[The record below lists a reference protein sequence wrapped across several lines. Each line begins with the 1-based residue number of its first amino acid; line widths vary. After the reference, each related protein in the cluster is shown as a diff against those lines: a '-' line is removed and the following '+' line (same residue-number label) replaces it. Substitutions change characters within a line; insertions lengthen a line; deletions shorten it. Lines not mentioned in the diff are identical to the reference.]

1 MKTVFS
7 AISLDELEKT
17 ERRKGI
23 GRSRRRLE
31 ETRKRV
37 KLLQTQATA
46 LVDKLRGRYQ
56 LHERLLLLWYSRRS
70 DKLEGK
76 EGKLFDPLA
85 RWRTWWRF
93 FGVLLLLAHCAC
105 AGLSAWVSYRC
116 DADPS
121 CNLNERRCPD
131 VTEWLKMPDRL
142 ALLRPGTGSLYG
154 CRRDLIAQMSAYAVR
169 AFSAVEIGL
178 GLRTGLS
185 MIRRSI
191 LGGGGAQTAERRTQW
206 AYGTSVGVIGFALL
220 LLDAILLLSPE
231 RAIPRLLAR
240 MRLLADGEDGEKW
253 WSAHATAA
261 EGDSPW
267 SSWCNHHEWCRDNN
281 VVRAVVG
288 YQRLAAL
295 PAAPAPIQ
303 FLIDKS
309 VEYFLPTQG
318 KKIRALPT
326 VGDFLLEGA
335 LMQAFIAEFL
345 FSAKVVGLVL
355 SILKAHR
362 VRRAAEELRRE
373 SACRSVVHFFRR
385 VVAHRRVERLQQ
397 KDAWLMMLKGAAVST
412 PAVESASGGGGDKSS
427 DESPAQ
433 SPVQRVLL
441 APHVDAP
448 PMKGMRSNLMS
459 APSNLDA
466 LRHRSIARSDG
477 WGR

>member
-1 MKTVFS
+1 MV
-7 AISLDELEKT
+7 
-17 ERRKGI
+17 ERRPQSAVRN
-23 GRSRRRLE
+23 GR
-31 ETRKRV
+31 
-37 KLLQTQATA
+37 TA
-46 LVDKLRGRYQ
+46 HRGR
-56 LHERLLLLWYSRRS
+56 
-70 DKLEGK
+70 D
-76 EGKLFDPLA
+76 
-85 RWRTWWRF
+85 
-93 FGVLLLLAHCAC
+93 
-105 AGLSAWVSYRC
+105 
-116 DADPS
+116 
-121 CNLNERRCPD
+121 
-131 VTEWLKMPDRL
+131 WLCS
-142 ALLRPGTGSLYG
+142 T
-154 CRRDLIAQMSAYAVR
+154 
-169 AFSAVEIGL
+169 
-178 GLRTGLS
+178 
-185 MIRRSI
+185 
-191 LGGGGAQTAERRTQW
+191 
-206 AYGTSVGVIGFALL
+206 

-240 MRLLADGEDGEKW
+240 MRLLTDGGEDGEKW

-385 VVAHRRVERLQQ
+385 VVISSSSRTPPAEGRVADDAQGRGRFHAGRRIGFRWRRRQVE
-397 KDAWLMMLKGAAVST
+397 
-412 PAVESASGGGGDKSS
+412 
-427 DESPAQ
+427 
-433 SPVQRVLL
+433 
-441 APHVDAP
+441 
-448 PMKGMRSNLMS
+448 
-459 APSNLDA
+459 
-466 LRHRSIARSDG
+466 
-477 WGR
+477 